1 MGFVL
6 IRSRVNACV
15 AFHSMQSAA
24 QGERVRRLFEVY
36 RSCWDST
43 ASTSLPGELALAAV
57 TGAAATARVSSVC
70 GDEYG
75 VTLASPDGD
84 CCSLLAVA
92 AVTHWDLLCCPSS
105 SIPAAA
111 SHAAFRAVADVSWM
125 CA

>member
-6 IRSRVNACV
+6 IRSRVNSCV
-15 AFHSMQSAA
+15 AFHSMQSPA

-57 TGAAATARVSSVC
+57 TGAAAIAPLSSVC
-70 GDEYG
+70 RDEYDIAL
-75 VTLASPDGD
+75 VAHDGD
-84 CCSLLAVA
+84 CCSLLAVGV
-92 AVTHWDLLCCPSS
+92 VTHWDMLCCPAS

-111 SHAAFRAVADVSWM
+111 SRAAFRAVADVSWM
-125 CA
+125 RA